1 MVKFDSFQQYVEIGG
16 QVFLYTF
23 HFSST
28 VGYFSKFKATHREQ
42 VREIKTSRE
51 EVELVFPGNDEFR
64 NLGQAEFW
72 CLLQETA
79 GALLAYDCC
88 IFHAAAFIWKGK
100 AWLFTAP
107 SGTGKSTQYR
117 NWKKKYGKEVEIL
130 NGDKPVLS
138 LQKDGSIL
146 VCPSPWRGK
155 ERYGSFRTAPLGGIV
170 YLEQGNENRI
180 SFLHS
185 SESIPILFSAFWGR
199 PEDEDKILKMS
210 RITEALVQRYP
221 VWKLVNTG
229 DTTSVELAK
238 IAFEGWMA
246 EDGNKR
252 SEL

>member
-1 MVKFDSFQQYVEIGG
+1 M
-16 QVFLYTF
+16 
-23 HFSST
+23 
-28 VGYFSKFKATHREQ
+28 
-42 VREIKTSRE
+42 
-51 EVELVFPGNDEFR
+51 
-64 NLGQAEFW
+64 
-72 CLLQETA
+72 
-79 GALLAYDCC
+79 
-88 IFHAAAFIWKGK
+88 
-100 AWLFTAP
+100 
-107 SGTGKSTQYR
+107 
-117 NWKKKYGKEVEIL
+117 EIL

-180 SFLHS
+180 SCLHS

-199 PEDEDKILKMS
+199 PEDEDQILKMS
-210 RITEALVQRYP
+210 RITEAMVQRYP

-238 IAFEGWMA
+238 TAFEGWMA
-246 EDGNKR
+246 GNGNER